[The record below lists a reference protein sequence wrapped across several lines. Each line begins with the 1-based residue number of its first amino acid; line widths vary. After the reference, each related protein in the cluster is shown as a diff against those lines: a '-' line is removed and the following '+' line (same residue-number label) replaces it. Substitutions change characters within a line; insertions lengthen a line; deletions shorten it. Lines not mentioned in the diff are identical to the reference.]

1 MDEAALIING
11 MSYGGWTG
19 ISVTRDI
26 ERMSGA
32 FQLDLTDKWPGIEEK
47 RAVKPG
53 FKCQLMLDNE
63 PLVTG
68 HLDTVDMS
76 ISAGDHTLT
85 AVGRDKTADL
95 IDCTA
100 HHLTGEWRD
109 TSLIQIARDL
119 CQPFGIVAFSL
130 IAAANEPIKLFKLE
144 ESETAFSA
152 IERLCRIQGLL
163 ATSST
168 DGNVVLT
175 QSEEAVELSNPLR
188 TGKNATVL
196 SANARFD
203 HAQRFSKITVKGQ
216 DGGDDFSDPADATE
230 PAANTIDNLITRYR
244 PLTVLAEEQVD
255 AKACQTRADW
265 EVSVRR
271 GRSRILTA
279 TVQGWHHADDLW
291 RPLTKVPCEIPEIN
305 LNGMML
311 ISAVTY
317 SKSADAGTTATLT
330 LSDPDAFSVISVEQA
345 PVESWGW

>member
-1 MDEAALIING
+1 MSDAALIIDG

-19 ISVTRDI
+19 VSATRDI

-32 FQLDLTDKWPGIEEK
+32 FQLALTDKWPGIEEK

-53 FKCQLMLDNE
+53 FKCQLTLDNE

-76 ISAGDHTLT
+76 ISAGDHTLS

-100 HHLTGEWRD
+100 EHLSGEWRD

-119 CQPFGIVAFSL
+119 AQPFGIEVVSL
-130 IAAANEPIKLFKLE
+130 LPVTNETIKLFKLE
-144 ESETAFSA
+144 ESETIFSA
-152 IERLCRIQGLL
+152 IERLCRIKGLL
-163 ATSST
+163 ATST
-168 DGNVVLT
+168 PDGNVLLT
-175 QSEEAVELSNPLR
+175 QSQEAVELGNPLR
-188 TGKNATVL
+188 TGKDGNVL

-203 HAQRFSKITVKGQ
+203 HSERFSKVTVKGQ
-216 DGGDDFSDPADATE
+216 DGGDDFADPEDATE
-230 PAANTIDNLITRYR
+230 PAASANDTLINRYR

-255 AKACQTRADW
+255 NKACQARADW

-271 GRSRILTA
+271 GRSRQVTA
-279 TVQGWHHADDLW
+279 TVQGWHHADGLW
-291 RPLTKVPCEIPEIN
+291 KPLIKVPCDIPEIN

-317 SKSADAGTTATLT
+317 SKSADNGTTATLS
-330 LSDPDAFSVISVEQA
+330 LSDPDAFSTLAVAEVAE
-345 PVESWGW
+345 ESWGW